1 MKTPGI
7 RRTTKGWEVSVT
19 HEGRRKQAVCQSK
32 GEATAKRKELQ
43 AMLYSKCIER
53 AETARAN
60 TITLGEAYQRSMTI
74 RWANTKG
81 VETVR
86 CYLDK
91 CCDFLGWTTK
101 LTDLDST
108 DLAALQQHFIAAG
121 NANAT
126 VNKKLNL
133 IKSLF
138 VDAFKDGLV
147 DKAAPMPKPLQEK
160 NLRDEVF
167 SREEERAFAEWFQQ
181 AGHPE
186 LADMFLFAI
195 DTCAR
200 CGELR
205 KLRAHDFTLY
215 GEGKG
220 SVTFED
226 RKANNLGSVPLTARA
241 YAIAKKYRSRE
252 GRLWKYSLKQVCE
265 LFNQAKA
272 GVGLS
277 HRTRLTF
284 HCTRHSCASRLAA
297 ANVSLAII
305 MRFGGWSSL
314 NSVRRYLHIQVDALD
329 PCVQALEG

>member
-1 MKTPGI
+1 MRI
-7 RRTTKGWEVSVT
+7 
-19 HEGRRKQAVCQSK
+19 
-32 GEATAKRKELQ
+32 ELL
-43 AMLYSKCIER
+43 AMLKAKTSEPQNGMANAELTLGDAYKRSMRDRWSNIKSK
-53 AETARAN
+53 N
-60 TITLGEAYQRSMTI
+60 TIQS
-74 RWANTKG
+74 
-81 VETVR
+81 
-86 CYLDK
+86 YLDQ
-91 CCDFLGWTTK
+91 CLDELGWTTK
-101 LTDLDST
+101 LMDIDK
-108 DLAALQQHFIAAG
+108 DRMVELQEFFQRQG

-126 VNKKLNL
+126 INKKLSC
-133 IKSLF
+133 IRSLF
-138 VDAFKDGLV
+138 IDANEDGLIN
-147 DKAAPMPKPLQEK
+147 KKCPWPKMLPEK
-160 NLRDEVF
+160 NLKDEVF
-167 SREEERAFAEWFQQ
+167 SRAEEEAFAEWFRK

-297 ANVSLAII
+297 ANVSLAMI
-305 MRFGGWSSL
+305 MRYGGWSSL
-314 NSVRRYLHIQVDALD
+314 TSVKRYLHIQVDALD

>member
-19 HEGRRKQAVCQSK
+19 HEGRRKQAVCKSK
-32 GEATAKRKELQ
+32 GEARAKQRELQ
-43 AMLYSKCIER
+43 AMLFAKSITSGPHNPN
-53 AETARAN
+53 ATL
-60 TITLGEAYQRSMTI
+60 TLGEAYNRSMLT

-101 LTDLDST
+101 LADLDST

-138 VDAFKDGLV
+138 VDAK
-147 DKAAPMPKPLQEK
+147 KEAPMPKPLQEK

-284 HCTRHSCASRLAA
+284 HCTRHTCASRLAA
-297 ANVSLAII
+297 ANVSLAMI
-305 MRFGGWSSL
+305 MRYGGWSSL
-314 NSVRRYLHIQVDALD
+314 TSVKRYLHIQVDALD

>member
-32 GEATAKRKELQ
+32 GEARAKQKELQ
-43 AMLYSKCIER
+43 AMLFAKSSEPQQRKL
-53 AETARAN
+53 N
-60 TITLGEAYQRSMTI
+60 SDLTLGEAYKRSMKV

-81 VETVR
+81 AETVQ

-108 DLAALQQHFIAAG
+108 DLAALQQHFMAAG

-138 VDAFKDGLV
+138 VDAKKDRLINV
-147 DKAAPMPKPLQEK
+147 AAPMPKPLQEK

-167 SREEERAFAEWFQQ
+167 TREEERAFAEWFQQ

-215 GEGKG
+215 GKGKG

-241 YAIAKKYRSRE
+241 YAIARKYRSRE
-252 GRLWKYSLKQVCE
+252 GPLWNYSLKQVCE

-297 ANVSLAII
+297 ANVSLAMI
-305 MRFGGWSSL
+305 MRYGGWSSL
-314 NSVRRYLHIQVDALD
+314 TSVKRYLHIQVDALD

>member
-1 MKTPGI
+1 MRTPGI
-7 RRTTKGWEVSVT
+7 RRTTKGWEVSVS
-19 HEGRRKQAVCQSK
+19 HEGRRKQAVCKSK
-32 GEATAKRKELQ
+32 GEARAKQRELL
-43 AMLYSKCIER
+43 AMLFAKADEPTPRKLNSDL
-53 AETARAN
+53 
-60 TITLGEAYQRSMTI
+60 TLGEAYKRSMTT

-101 LTDLDST
+101 LADLDST

-138 VDAFKDGLV
+138 VDARKDRLING
-147 DKAAPMPKPLQEK
+147 AAPMPKPLQEK
-160 NLRDEVF
+160 NLRDETF

-252 GRLWKYSLKQVCE
+252 GRLWKYSLKEVCE

-284 HCTRHSCASRLAA
+284 HCTRHTTASRLAA
-297 ANVSLAII
+297 KNISLAII
-305 MRFGGWSSL
+305 MRYGGWSSL
-314 NSVRRYLHIQVDALD
+314 TSVKRYLHIQVDALD